1 MSHWSSRKLTHL
13 IQDGPGCAFYIK
25 TTTGTKL
32 ETVGDEFNQGQ
43 APYAI
48 AYNKD
53 FEYQD
58 EFNAALKM
66 LADEGTPD
74 ELYATWCE

>member
-1 MSHWSSRKLTHL
+1 MDAI

-25 TTTGTKL
+25 TTTDTKL
-32 ETVGDEFNQGQ
+32 KIVGDEFNQGQ

-48 AYNKD
+48 AFVKGFKYV
-53 FEYQD
+53 D

-66 LADEGTPD
+66 LTDNGKMDEIYTK
-74 ELYATWCE
+74 WCK